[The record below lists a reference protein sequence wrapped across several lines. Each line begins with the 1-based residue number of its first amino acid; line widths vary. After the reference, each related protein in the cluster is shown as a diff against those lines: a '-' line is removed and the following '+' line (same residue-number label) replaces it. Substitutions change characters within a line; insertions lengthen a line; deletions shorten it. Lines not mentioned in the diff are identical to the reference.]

1 MTGIFEVDIN
11 ALNSL
16 ISYLGT
22 FDSEIDNIQSC
33 LKTAYHNFDSTF
45 VSPDKGS
52 FESNFNELYHYLA
65 CADSKGDE
73 IRAGLHN
80 LLVYVQD
87 AENVHF

>member
-1 MTGIFEVDIN
+1 MSLFEVDVN
-11 ALNSL
+11 ALNNL
-16 ISYLGT
+16 ISYLAT
-22 FDSEIDNIQSC
+22 FDSEIDNIQSA
-33 LKTAYHNFDSTF
+33 LHSAYNQFDSSF

-52 FESNFNELYHYLA
+52 FDANFHELFHYLA

-87 AENVHF
+87 AENTSF

>member
-1 MTGIFEVDIN
+1 MSLFEVDIN
-11 ALNSL
+11 ALNNL
-16 ISYLGT
+16 ISCLAT
-22 FDSEIDNIQSC
+22 FDSEIDSIQSA
-33 LKTAYHNFDSTF
+33 LKNAYHNFDSSF
-45 VSPDKGS
+45 VSPDKGN
-52 FESNFNELYHYLA
+52 FESNFNELFHYLA